1 MNNQF
6 IFQIISRC
14 FDYGYTIGITDFSLA
29 NNLAAIVNCMQT
41 LDATKEASDLT
52 NLENL
57 VNQDMGDYYRSIFS
71 NSCAITSAT
80 SLPYFISAIFSA

>member
-1 MNNQF
+1 MNTLLT
-6 IFQIISRC
+6 FQIISRC

-57 VNQDMGDYYRSIFS
+57 VNQDMGDYYRSIFL
-71 NSCAITSAT
+71 NSYKIPSAMY
-80 SLPYFISAIFSA
+80 SLYFISAIF

>member
-1 MNNQF
+1 MNTLLT
-6 IFQIISRC
+6 FQIISRC

-57 VNQDMGDYYRSIFS
+57 VNQDMGDYYRSIFF
-71 NSCAITSAT
+71 NSYKIPSAMF
-80 SLPYFISAIFSA
+80 SPYFISAIF

>member
-1 MNNQF
+1 MNTLLT
-6 IFQIISRC
+6 FQIISRC

-41 LDATKEASDLT
+41 LDATKEASVLT

-57 VNQDMGDYYRSIFS
+57 VNQDMGDYYRSIILNS
-71 NSCAITSAT
+71 NKSPSAMY
-80 SLPYFISAIFSA
+80 SPYFISAIL

>member
-1 MNNQF
+1 MNTLLT
-6 IFQIISRC
+6 FQIISRC

-57 VNQDMGDYYRSIFS
+57 VNQDMGDYYRSIFL
-71 NSCAITSAT
+71 NSKHAAMYS
-80 SLPYFISAIFSA
+80 PYFISTIF